1 MKKYTPEK
9 EEYELLPHKEV
20 EELKE
25 ELRKLK
31 EFELTP
37 TKKLEVSVI
46 ELNKKLDRLID
57 IFEKASVDLKE
68 EEGGLTFKERIRPVV
83 DKMNKILEQNAEI
96 ASGILA
102 IADLLKGKV
111 EPEDSLK
118 GLVPPPKPPQ
128 PQSNFSNPPAPFP
141 PPHNLQRGQ
150 LPPAR
155 PLPPPGVNIRMP
167 VQPQPNAAPQ
177 AQGLPPPPPPKKRT
191 FGL

>member
-25 ELRKLK
+25 ELRRLK

-37 TKKLEVSVI
+37 TKKMEVSI
-46 ELNKKLDRLID
+46 LELNKKLDRLLEV
-57 IFEKASVDLKE
+57 FERASHDLRV
-68 EEGGLTFKERIRPVV
+68 EEGGLTFKEKMRPLA

-102 IADLLKGKV
+102 IADMIKG
-111 EPEDSLK
+111 ETPERPSMPELAPPP
-118 GLVPPPKPPQ
+118 GMPPKPIAPA
-128 PQSNFSNPPAPFP
+128 PRPIPPPGAPPIPPPAAAKPTMPPPGIRIRTPMPTGAPPAPE
-141 PPHNLQRGQ
+141 
-150 LPPAR
+150 
-155 PLPPPGVNIRMP
+155 
-167 VQPQPNAAPQ
+167 
-177 AQGLPPPPPPKKRT
+177 KKRT